1 MKALVTKIGE
11 IYFYIQDGTIYKIS
25 SKNDDEG
32 CAKKGVEIVKDANTE
47 VQVPSIAVTKGEEE
61 TKYFLV
67 DYITNGDKYDNGF
80 TKHPHT
86 EPAGGQSIAEYYKA
100 LCEEEIKK
108 AIENNPTAS
117 YKLFENNKSLL
128 GIPLFM
134 IAGEGYTVDGVDQ
147 ITFNENVYNTIKKP
161 LAQKAAWEAAN
172 KKANEYGYEV
182 TLPVKDLTIKKE
194 ED

>member
-25 SKNDDEG
+25 SKNDDEE
-32 CAKKGVEIVKDANTE
+32 CAKKGVETPTANTE
-47 VQVPSIAVTKGEEE
+47 VQVPSIVVTKGEEK

-86 EPAGGQSIAEYYKA
+86 KPAGGQSIAEYYKA
-100 LCEEEIKK
+100 LCNEEIKK
-108 AIENNPTAS
+108 AIENNPTAT
-117 YKLFENNKSLL
+117 YKIFENNKSLL

-134 IAGEGYTVDGVDQ
+134 VAGEGYTVDGVGQ
-147 ITFNENVYNTIKKP
+147 ITFNEEVYNSIKKP
-161 LAQKAAWEAAN
+161 LAQKAAWDAAE
-172 KKANEYGYEV
+172 KRAKEYGYEV
-182 TLPVKDLTIKKE
+182 TLPVEDLTIKE

>member
-25 SKNDDEG
+25 SKNDDEE
-32 CAKKGVEIVKDANTE
+32 CAKKGVETPTADTE
-47 VQVPSIAVTKGEEE
+47 VQVPSIVVTKDEEE

-67 DYITNGDKYDNGF
+67 DYITSGDKYNNGF

-86 EPAGGQSIAEYYKA
+86 KLAGGKSIAEYYKA

-134 IAGEGYTVDGVDQ
+134 IAGEGYTVNGVGQ
-147 ITFNENVYNTIKKP
+147 VTFNENVYNSIKKP
-161 LAQKAAWEAAN
+161 FAQNAAWEAAN
-172 KKANEYGYEV
+172 KRANEYGYEV
-182 TLPVKDLTIKKE
+182 TLKVKDLTIKKK

>member
-25 SKNDDEG
+25 SKNDDEE
-32 CAKKGVEIVKDANTE
+32 CAKKGVETPTADTE
-47 VQVPSIAVTKGEEE
+47 VQVPSIVVTKDEEE

-67 DYITNGDKYDNGF
+67 DYITSGDKYDNGF

-147 ITFNENVYNTIKKP
+147 VTFNEEVYNGIKEP

-182 TLPVKDLTIKKE
+182 TLEVEDLTIEKKE
-194 ED
+194 D